1 MNKSVNELQ
10 VVQVLSALT
19 IPEQI
24 VRDSNIRELMDDM
37 IAETK
42 SVQGENHRLEQLRQ
56 EKKDGNFAT
65 NWWYDRDDKVED
77 AQLDLNQAMGRL
89 TQRSSQLLIVNTAI
103 SKVLSGQQEVLL
115 KQQALLA
122 EQALELKRLNERIF
136 EQQHE
141 FTEQQEVSNA
151 ANQKL
156 LDATYYTQN
165 QAERLVD
172 CITLVREAERKI
184 GAANEELHSALKN
197 EMQSLVAKCDEQVRG
212 ALVELRSSQ
221 QDFERRQDE
230 TTHTWSTCIQDAV
243 GELETNSEALRT
255 DLTTRLQMHAQAT
268 STALA
273 AHDAAATQIA
283 LLASQVETRQK
294 GLESTVASLQ
304 AQQAKSAR
312 QNRIAL
318 AFLAC
323 VAVLS
328 LGWQVVHHISAA

>member
-1 MNKSVNELQ
+1 MKTIG
-10 VVQVLSALT
+10 LSSFA
-19 IPEQI
+19 
-24 VRDSNIRELMDDM
+24 R
-37 IAETK
+37 
-42 SVQGENHRLEQLRQ
+42 
-56 EKKDGNFAT
+56 KKDGNFAA
-65 NWWYDRDDKVED
+65 NLWHGRDDKVKD

-89 TQRSSQLLIVNTAI
+89 THRSSQLLVVNTAI

-141 FTEQQEVSNA
+141 FAEQQEESNA

-172 CITLVREAERKI
+172 CITRVREAERKI

-197 EMQSLVAKCDEQVRG
+197 EMQGLVAQCDERIRG
-212 ALVELRSSQ
+212 VLVELRSSQ

-230 TTHTWSTCIQDAV
+230 TTHTWSTCIQDAL
-243 GELETNSEALRT
+243 GELETNSEAFRT
-255 DLTTRLQMHAQAT
+255 DVTTRLQMHTQAT

-273 AHDAAATQIA
+273 AHDAAATQTA

-304 AQQAKSAR
+304 AQQAKTVR
-312 QNRIAL
+312 QNRIAF
-318 AFLAC
+318 AIVAC
-323 VAVLS
+323 AAVLS
-328 LGWQVVHHISAA
+328 LGWLVAHHFSAA